1 LLLAAAVALTLVFLA
16 GRSSGGTKVLRLG
29 AGSAGLLNKEGT
41 AGEGP
46 AQGYEAYRS
55 AARTYPANTIS
66 PALVARAKSTFL
78 KIAKRDVRLRKSLR
92 RSNGRGFQWDSAKW
106 RLYGP

>member
-1 LLLAAAVALTLVFLA
+1 MTRTRTTVLSGTVFLLAAAVALTLVFLA

-46 AQGYEAYRS
+46 ASGFEAYRS

-66 PALVARAKSTFL
+66 PAIVARAIRPLAPSGCRAPSRAPTQR
-78 KIAKRDVRLRKSLR
+78 AT
-92 RSNGRGFQWDSAKW
+92 GHE
-106 RLYGP
+106 

>member
-1 LLLAAAVALTLVFLA
+1 MTRTRTTVLSGTVLLLAAAVALTLVFLA

-55 AARTYPANTIS
+55 AART
-66 PALVARAKSTFL
+66 
-78 KIAKRDVRLRKSLR
+78 
-92 RSNGRGFQWDSAKW
+92 
-106 RLYGP
+106 